1 MLILQSSV
9 CRRSCAVNAEGRP
22 LQVIGCMK
30 GVLATFLS
38 VLIFGN
44 SVSSFGAIGYAVTV
58 IGVLTYGWSKIRSLR

>member
-9 CRRSCAVNAEGRP
+9 CRRSCAVNAEGYP